1 MSWGHTPALAQWPGH
16 SDLPKMATQYT
27 PFTAVFSH
35 DTGTLS
41 LTRPPPMNMRRRERD
56 SGAGERSVCTLPTL
70 HSELAVDHVRP
81 LIVAAVEP
89 LDSCGREGGGGCL
102 HAPVAQPEQ

>member
-1 MSWGHTPALAQWPGH
+1 
-16 SDLPKMATQYT
+16 
-27 PFTAVFSH
+27 
-35 DTGTLS
+35 
-41 LTRPPPMNMRRRERD
+41 MNMRRRERD

-102 HAPVAQPEQ
+102 HAPVAQPEPLRLPPAGGRSGSLWRRLVLAVLRAVLLQFSVAS